1 MTCDAALLCC
11 VLLIEADFTSS
22 NRKMAIILVYLSD
35 SFCFAS
41 LHLILT
47 LFWFVYCLLHTA
59 VGKSKKLAKRN
70 AALAMLNAIRLGGV
84 EPNIQVVEPDEYD
97 DEDPIALV

>member
-1 MTCDAALLCC
+1 
-11 VLLIEADFTSS
+11 VF
-22 NRKMAIILVYLSD
+22 
-35 SFCFAS
+35 
-41 LHLILT
+41 
-47 LFWFVYCLLHTA
+47 HTA

-70 AALAMLNAIRLGGV
+70 SALAMLNAIRLGGV

>member
-1 MTCDAALLCC
+1 M
-11 VLLIEADFTSS
+11 F
-22 NRKMAIILVYLSD
+22 
-35 SFCFAS
+35 
-41 LHLILT
+41 
-47 LFWFVYCLLHTA
+47 HTA

-84 EPNIQVVEPDEYD
+84 EPNFQVVEPDEYE

>member
-1 MTCDAALLCC
+1 
-11 VLLIEADFTSS
+11 
-22 NRKMAIILVYLSD
+22 MAIILVYLSA

-41 LHLILT
+41 LL
-47 LFWFVYCLLHTA
+47 VYIWYWRYFGLYTVCYTPA

-97 DEDPIALV
+97 DEDPIALVWFHCFLIIFGD

>member
-1 MTCDAALLCC
+1 ML
-11 VLLIEADFTSS
+11 
-22 NRKMAIILVYLSD
+22 R
-35 SFCFAS
+35 
-41 LHLILT
+41 
-47 LFWFVYCLLHTA
+47 TA

-84 EPNIQVVEPDEYD
+84 EPNIQIIEPDEYE